1 MQKYNKYT
9 RWKNYLT
16 ANSVLRV
23 IFFVKILFLKVSFR
37 KTTSMFMQ
45 YLHVENKLCIT
56 KTRDQ
61 HPFIGRGQFELCKAF
76 ELEVPLCHR
85 RTSRYPFLSRKWF
98 STLNSTFCKVA
109 NNSRLL
115 QVAIRRLNF
124 LSPSITPK
132 MSQRHLKYPSNP
144 QKPVQSLAICTKKRK
159 KPLLI
164 HCHIRKTPYLCTRF
178 PKGSTKRDL

>member
-56 KTRDQ
+56 KNVINT
-61 HPFIGRGQFELCKAF
+61 
-76 ELEVPLCHR
+76 
-85 RTSRYPFLSRKWF
+85 
-98 STLNSTFCKVA
+98 
-109 NNSRLL
+109 
-115 QVAIRRLNF
+115 
-124 LSPSITPK
+124 PS
-132 MSQRHLKYPSNP
+132 
-144 QKPVQSLAICTKKRK
+144 
-159 KPLLI
+159 
-164 HCHIRKTPYLCTRF
+164 
-178 PKGSTKRDL
+178 

>member
-16 ANSVLRV
+16 INSVLRV

-61 HPFIGRGQFELCKAF
+61 HPFIGRGSSRYA
-76 ELEVPLCHR
+76 R
-85 RTSRYPFLSRKWF
+85 RLNLRCPCATGAPSRYPFLSRKWF

-124 LSPSITPK
+124 LSPSTTPQNVTK
-132 MSQRHLKYPSNP
+132 TPEIPSNP

>member
-1 MQKYNKYT
+1 
-9 RWKNYLT
+9 
-16 ANSVLRV
+16 
-23 IFFVKILFLKVSFR
+23 
-37 KTTSMFMQ
+37 MQ

-61 HPFIGRGQFELCKAF
+61 HPFIGRGQFEICKAF

-115 QVAIRRLNF
+115 QVAIRCLNF

-132 MSQRHLKYPSNP
+132 MSNRHLKYPSNP

-178 PKGSTKRDL
+178 PKGSTERDLWKTANKKKKTRQRCLKESSQAMSIPIETTNE